1 MPTTPIADL
10 CLQARHLLLNLQRVV
25 PVQAGEQRVQ
35 VVALFPFPEQP
46 ARLADDAAELR
57 RRFPVDRHA
66 LTVVL
71 PAARLVGA
79 QPLAVHQALA
89 GMRLLEVSDSG
100 FVQQMRS
107 LQGAPFS
114 VDLDGRLFAHV
125 WRQRFLSR
133 QMSDLMAEEDGV
145 DHGHPGDLRL
155 QVVAAGIVHPL
166 EARSAAAGTG
176 SAGQRHGGVTDAA
189 WTFVPLSATERTNAR
204 CLQRPATVW
213 YDGANPDRR
222 GAPVRRI
229 DEDVVF
235 IGAMSAHY
243 GHFILESLARLWF
256 FLDAAHRASFRAA
269 YIADPGVE
277 HFLDLLVFFGLPR
290 ERLIRI
296 DQPTQFRSVRVP
308 EQSFRLQ
315 DRCHPLF
322 KQVIDRI
329 TAAVPAAHHRKVYFS
344 KEKRH
349 NARGIGERPMEEAFV
364 RNGWTLFYPEQLSM
378 ADTIAVLKGCDSFAA
393 SSGTNAHNALF
404 LRDGARCITLNRSPH
419 VHYAQTM
426 IARMNRLDA
435 VDVEAN
441 VSLLP
446 VDWSAGPFLFG
457 PTRHLFDFFAHAGM
471 AVDAAAMRAAFPAHL
486 AEFMATWA
494 RFYTDPQR
502 QAWLEPQEQVRPLVD
517 LVDSVADSFLHAP
530 AHAGADAPPAHAG
543 MAALPAA
550 A

>member
-1 MPTTPIADL
+1 MPTTPIAQL
-10 CLQARHLLLNLQRVV
+10 GLQARHLVLNLQRVV
-25 PVQAGEQRVQ
+25 PAQADEQRLQ

-46 ARLADDAAELR
+46 ARLADNAAELR
-57 RRFPVDRHA
+57 RCFPADRHA

-79 QPLAVHQALA
+79 QPLAVQQALA
-89 GMRLLEVSDSG
+89 GMRLLEVQDEG
-100 FVQQMRS
+100 FVRQMRS
-107 LQGAPFS
+107 QHGAPFA

-145 DHGHPGDLRL
+145 DHGHPGDLQL
-155 QVVAAGIVHPL
+155 QLVPGGIVHPL
-166 EARSAAAGTG
+166 EARSALAVAIQGAG

-204 CLQRPATVW
+204 CLQRPPTVW

-222 GAPVRRI
+222 GQPVQHI

-243 GHFILESLARLWF
+243 GHFLLESLARLWF
-256 FLDAAHRASFRAA
+256 FLDDAHRANFRAA

-296 DQPTQFRSVRVP
+296 SQPTQFRSVRVP

-315 DRCHPLF
+315 DRCHPLY
-322 KQVIDRI
+322 KQVIARI
-329 TAAVPAAHHRKVYFS
+329 VAAVPAATHRKVYFS

-378 ADTIAVLKGCDSFAA
+378 AQTIAVLKGCDSFAA

-426 IARMNRLDA
+426 IERMKRLDA
-435 VDVEAN
+435 VYVEAN

-471 AVDAAAMRAAFPAHL
+471 AVDVAAMRAAFPAHL

-502 QAWLEPQEQVRPLVD
+502 QAWLEPQEQVRALPD
-517 LVDSVADSFLHAP
+517 LVDSVADSFLREP
-530 AHAGADAPPAHAG
+530 AHAGVQPA
-543 MAALPAA
+543 MPLPAA